1 MLILNDSLKHYEFD
15 GNTLLKINF
24 ETILIEGIGTAF
36 GVVLSGSAKVGGRE
50 VLAGE
55 FFCRNLPQDGLS
67 IAADGSVA
75 VFQRNNWIG
84 QEVIAGVIE
93 PNIGRVKYID
103 SCTDSLLV
111 APPKL
116 GDPCLNA
123 LYFPPGIDQSFHTH
137 PSSRLGAVLAGS
149 GFACVDGEEPQELR
163 LQQRDSFFL
172 PAGEVHRFRTE
183 DSPMV
188 VIAYHPDS
196 DWGATDEVHPMI
208 NRTFLEPLNHVSATS
223 RDMCLN
229 YMSAISRHVCL
240 TI

>member
-1 MLILNDSLKHYEFD
+1 MLILNDRIKRHEFD
-15 GNTLLKINF
+15 GDTLIKIDF
-24 ETILIEGIGTAF
+24 ETTSLTGIGTAF

-67 IAADGSVA
+67 IVASGSVA

-93 PNIGRVKYID
+93 PDIGRVKYID
-103 SCTDSLLV
+103 GCTDSLLV

-123 LYFPPGIDQSFHTH
+123 LYFPPGINQSFHTH
-137 PSSRLGAVLAGS
+137 PSSRLGAVLSGS
-149 GFACVDGEEPQELR
+149 GFACLDGKELQ
-163 LQQRDSFFL
+163 LQQGDVFFL

-183 DSPMV
+183 DGPMT

-208 NRTFLEPLNHVSATS
+208 NRTFLEPPIY
-223 RDMCLN
+223 R
-229 YMSAISRHVCL
+229 SAISRYMCL
-240 TI
+240 P

>member
-1 MLILNDSLKHYEFD
+1 MLILNDNLKHYQFD
-15 GNTLLKINF
+15 GDTLIKINF
-24 ETILIEGIGTAF
+24 ETTLLTGIGTAF

-67 IAADGSVA
+67 ITANGSVA

-93 PNIGRVKYID
+93 SDIGRVKYID
-103 SCTDSLLV
+103 GCTDSLLV

-137 PSSRLGAVLAGS
+137 PSSRLGAVLSGS
-149 GFACVDGEEPQELR
+149 GVACVDGECPQELQ
-163 LQQRDSFFL
+163 LQQGDSFFL
-172 PAGEVHRFRTE
+172 PSGEVHRFRTE

-208 NRTFLEPLNHVSATS
+208 NRTILESPSDV
-223 RDMCLN
+223 CLN
-229 YMSAISRHVCL
+229 YMSAISRHTFL
-240 TI
+240 PI

>member
-1 MLILNDSLKHYEFD
+1 MLILNDFIKRHEFD
-15 GNTLLKINF
+15 GDTLIKIDSGTTLL
-24 ETILIEGIGTAF
+24 TGVGTAF

-55 FFCRNLPQDGLS
+55 FFCRNLPQGGLS
-67 IAADGSVA
+67 IAAAGSVA

-103 SCTDSLLV
+103 GCTDSLLV

-137 PSSRLGAVLAGS
+137 PSSRLGAVLSGS
-149 GFACVDGEEPQELR
+149 GFACLDGKELQ
-163 LQQRDSFFL
+163 LQLGDVFFL

-183 DSPMV
+183 DGPMV

-208 NRTFLEPLNHVSATS
+208 NRTFLEPHNEIY
-223 RDMCLN
+223 LN
-229 YMSAISRHVCL
+229 YISAIAHHKCL
-240 TI
+240 PS